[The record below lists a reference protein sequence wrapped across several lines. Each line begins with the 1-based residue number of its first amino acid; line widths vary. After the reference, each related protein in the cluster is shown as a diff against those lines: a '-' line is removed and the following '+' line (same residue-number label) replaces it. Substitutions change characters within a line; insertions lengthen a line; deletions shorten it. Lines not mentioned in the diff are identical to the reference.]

1 MMDKVNFGLIGKNIS
16 YSFSKKYFTEKFDKL
31 NLSNY
36 SYENFDLAFIHEFP
50 QIFKSRRDTI
60 SGLNVTI
67 PYKEKIINYLDE
79 IDYEAELIG
88 AVNTIKI
95 QEDGKLKGYNTD
107 IYGFENSLKPFLD
120 PHMNSALIL
129 GTGGASKAISYVLKK
144 NNIQFKFVSRKPDT
158 SGVLDYKDLKK
169 GLINKYQI
177 IINCTPLGTF
187 PDIESAPDIPYGLID
202 HRHLLYDLV
211 YNPPVSRFLAEGRK
225 RGAKIKNGEEMLKLQ
240 ADRAWA
246 IWNE

>member
-1 MMDKVNFGLIGKNIS
+1 M
-16 YSFSKKYFTEKFDKL
+16 
-31 NLSNY
+31 
-36 SYENFDLAFIHEFP
+36 
-50 QIFKSRRDTI
+50 
-60 SGLNVTI
+60 TI
-67 PYKEKIINYLDE
+67 PYKEKIIEYLDE

-95 QEDGKLKGYNTD
+95 QKNGKLKGYNTD
-107 IYGFENSLKPFLD
+107 IYGFEYSLKPLLE

-144 NNIQFKFVSRKPDT
+144 NNIQFKLVSRKQDT
-158 SGVLDYKDLKK
+158 SGVLAYKDLKED
-169 GLINKYQI
+169 LLNEYQI

-187 PDIESAPDIPYGLID
+187 PNIECAPDIPYEHIN

-211 YNPPVSRFLAEGRK
+211 YNPTVSRFLAEGRR